1 MILVR
6 LAVCLFALALL
17 GFAVS
22 ISSAESG
29 QDHSDQEAVLIQR

>member
-1 MILVR
+1 MIIVR
-6 LAVCLFALALL
+6 FAVCLFALALL

-29 QDHSDQEAVLIQR
+29 QDYAINDTVRTQR

>member
-6 LAVCLFALALL
+6 FAICFFALAPL

-22 ISSAESG
+22 INSAQSS
-29 QDHSDQEAVLIQR
+29 QDSAVEDAVLTQR

>member
-6 LAVCLFALALL
+6 FAVCLFALALL
-17 GFAVS
+17 GFALS

-29 QDHSDQEAVLIQR
+29 QDYAVDEAALTQR

>member
-6 LAVCLFALALL
+6 FAICLFALALL

-22 ISSAESG
+22 ISSAESS
-29 QDHSDQEAVLIQR
+29 QDNTGNAVALTDR